1 MFIKYSCIR
10 RKTFKKSLHILIFI
24 KWNPPF
30 SKLLDPP
37 LQCSIDLVNF
47 SFTRLLIF
55 YFDLDLQ
62 IEHQLI
68 FLSCS
73 QLFSFIPISFR
84 QEWKKL
90 YDTFLMLHHDVIKF
104 VNECTFK
111 RIYSQQFIITFI
123 THGCKNRVQIRRCYS
138 DNQLGSLIKAIAQTK
153 TAPDYKS
160 NTFF

>member
-1 MFIKYSCIR
+1 MYDWYVFYTVDTYFFIVTISTSAWLYSYNVELSW
-10 RKTFKKSLHILIFI
+10 F
-24 KWNPPF
+24 
-30 SKLLDPP
+30 
-37 LQCSIDLVNF
+37 NF

-55 YFDLDLQ
+55 YFDLDFQ

-73 QLFSFIPISFR
+73 QLFSFFPISFR

-104 VNECTFK
+104 CQWMHLQKNIQPAVYHNVYNTWM
-111 RIYSQQFIITFI
+111 
-123 THGCKNRVQIRRCYS
+123 KNRVQIRRCYS
-138 DNQLGSLIKAIAQTK
+138 DNQLGSLIKAIAQTR